1 MQFRHEY
8 KHEINYADM
17 LTVRQRARAVLRPDE
32 SALGGRYIV
41 RSLYFDSISDK
52 ALSEKLNGMAKREKF
67 RIRYYNGD
75 TSKINLEK
83 KSKINDLGTKQ
94 SCSLTSE
101 EVEKILSGDYS
112 FMAENDKRPLLSEL
126 YFKIRSEGLMPKVI
140 VDYEREAFTFPA
152 SNVRVT
158 LDYHIRETHDVMGFL
173 NPDCLTVPVITPV
186 ILEVKWDNF
195 LPDIVKGV
203 VGLSDRRTTS
213 FSKYSASRI
222 YG

>member
-32 SALGGRYIV
+32 SAPDGKYIV
-41 RSLYFDSISDK
+41 RSLYFDNISDK
-52 ALSEKLNGMAKREKF
+52 ALYEKTDGMAKREKF

-83 KSKINDLGTKQ
+83 KTKINGLGTKQ
-94 SCSLTSE
+94 SCPLTSE
-101 EVEKILSGDYS
+101 EVKKILSGDYS
-112 FMAENDKRPLLSEL
+112 FMAENNERPLLSEL
-126 YFKIRSEGLMPKVI
+126 YFKMRSEGLMPKII

-152 SNVRVT
+152 SNVRLT
-158 LDYHIRETHDVMGFL
+158 LDYNIRESHDTNGFL
-173 NPDCLTVPVITPV
+173 NPSCLTVPVPSPV

-195 LPDIVKGV
+195 LPDIIKETA
-203 VGLSDRRTTS
+203 GLSDRRTTS

>member
-32 SALGGRYIV
+32 SVEGGRYIV

-52 ALSEKLNGMAKREKF
+52 ALNEKLNGMAKREKF

-83 KSKINDLGTKQ
+83 KSKVNDLGTKQ
-94 SCSLTSE
+94 SCPLTFE

-126 YFKIRSEGLMPKVI
+126 YFKMRSEGLMPKVI

-158 LDYHIRETHDVMGFL
+158 LDYNIRETHDVSGFL
-173 NPDCLTVPVITPV
+173 NPLCLTVPIITPV